1 MNRRRPLLGLDPVS
15 PTTAQRRYTGAHAPN
30 NPGHAANRKR
40 NGRRTPLSHLT
51 PASGLEAITVW
62 RSACGLARTLRWA
75 PNSRCSRVSQ
85 GSLIDDIRGDQAIE
99 DARYS
104 APVDGRSMV
113 GRDGI

>member
-1 MNRRRPLLGLDPVS
+1 MTDVPVS
-15 PTTAQRRYTGAHAPN
+15 
-30 NPGHAANRKR
+30 
-40 NGRRTPLSHLT
+40 
-51 PASGLEAITVW
+51 
-62 RSACGLARTLRWA
+62 
-75 PNSRCSRVSQ
+75 